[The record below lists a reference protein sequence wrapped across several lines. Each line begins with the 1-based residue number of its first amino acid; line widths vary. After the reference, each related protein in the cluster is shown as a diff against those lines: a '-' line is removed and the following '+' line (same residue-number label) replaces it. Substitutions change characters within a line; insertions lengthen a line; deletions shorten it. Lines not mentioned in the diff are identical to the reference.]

1 ELLRRHVARRPQ
13 QRTALRQVLSRRR
26 IAGGGRESEV
36 QYFHRTTDRDLDVRW
51 LQVAMDNPLLMS
63 GLERFRD
70 LPRDRER
77 PDDRQSG
84 WMGRDP
90 VRQRL
95 ALDELHHDR
104 ARTTIFLD
112 AVDVRDIRMIE
123 RGQELRFAL
132 E

>member
-1 ELLRRHVARRPQ
+1 
-13 QRTALRQVLSRRR
+13 
-26 IAGGGRESEV
+26 
-36 QYFHRTTDRDLDVRW
+36 
-51 LQVAMDNPLLMS
+51 MDNPLLMS

-77 PDDRQSG
+77 LDDWQSR

-104 ARTTIFLD
+104 ARTVIFLD

-123 RGQELRFAL
+123 
-132 E
+132 